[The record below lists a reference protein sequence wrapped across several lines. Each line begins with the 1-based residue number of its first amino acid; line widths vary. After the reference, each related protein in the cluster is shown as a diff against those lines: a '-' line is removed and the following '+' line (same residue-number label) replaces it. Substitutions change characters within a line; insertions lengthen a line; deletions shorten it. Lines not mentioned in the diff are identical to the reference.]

1 MHINQLKEMEVMII
15 HIRKFHV
22 FAAVVCV
29 LCVSFLFALKAER
42 TTAPASLTDGRDIP
56 IVMYHHITEN
66 PKRAGKY
73 VIMKSELEKDLDL
86 IKENGYTTVTVED
99 LIDYVDGK
107 TVLPEK
113 IIMLTFD
120 DGFESVRELAWP
132 LLKERNMKAVL
143 SVVGSITETYA
154 ENKDRNVN
162 YAYLNWDDIRE
173 LSQSGDFEI
182 QNHTYDMHSTGAKGR
197 KGLSR
202 KSGES
207 PSDYENALI
216 DDLSRMQEL
225 LKNLSGV
232 NATAVAYPY
241 GSYSKETLS
250 IVKEL
255 GFKASFVC
263 EERVDRVSPSDKDSL
278 FNLGRF
284 NRPSGKSSE
293 EFFKRLLK

>member
-1 MHINQLKEMEVMII
+1 MII

-22 FAAVVCV
+22 FAAVLCV
-29 LCVSFLFALKAER
+29 LCVSFLFALKAEKS
-42 TTAPASLTDGRDIP
+42 SLPVSLSPGRDVP
-56 IVMYHHITEN
+56 VVMYHHITEN

-73 VIMKSELEKDLDL
+73 VILKSELERDFDL
-86 IKENGYTTVTVED
+86 IKEKGYSTVTVSD

-107 TVLPEK
+107 KDLPEK

-132 LLKERNMKAVL
+132 LLKERSMKAVL

-154 ENKDRNVN
+154 ENRDRNIN

-173 LSQSGDFEI
+173 LHESGDFEI
-182 QNHTYDMHSTGAKGR
+182 QNHTYDMHNIGSGGR

-207 PSDYENALI
+207 PVDYEVALK
-216 DDLSRMQEL
+216 DDLSRMQSL

-232 NATAVAYPY
+232 DATAVAYPY

-250 IVKEL
+250 IVKKL
-255 GFKASFVC
+255 NFKASFVC
-263 EERVDRVSPSDKDSL
+263 EERVNRVTPSDKDSL
-278 FNLGRF
+278 FNLGRY

-293 EFFKRLLK
+293 EFFERLLK

>member
-1 MHINQLKEMEVMII
+1 MII

-22 FAAVVCV
+22 FAAVLCV
-29 LCVSFLFALKAER
+29 LCVSFLFALKAEKS
-42 TTAPASLTDGRDIP
+42 SLPVSLSPGRDVP
-56 IVMYHHITEN
+56 VVMYHHITEN

-73 VIMKSELEKDLDL
+73 VILKSELERDFDL
-86 IKENGYTTVTVED
+86 IKEKGYSTVTVSD

-107 TVLPEK
+107 KDLPEK

-154 ENKDRNVN
+154 ENRDRNIN

-173 LSQSGDFEI
+173 LHESGDFEI
-182 QNHTYDMHSTGAKGR
+182 QNHTYDMHNIGSGGR

-207 PSDYENALI
+207 PVDYEAALK
-216 DDLSRMQEL
+216 DDLSRMQSL

-232 NATAVAYPY
+232 DATAVAYPY

-250 IVKEL
+250 IVKKL
-255 GFKASFVC
+255 NFKASFVC
-263 EERVDRVSPSDKDSL
+263 EERVNRVTPSDKDSL
-278 FNLGRF
+278 FNLGRY

-293 EFFKRLLK
+293 EFFERLLK

>member
-1 MHINQLKEMEVMII
+1 MII

-42 TTAPASLTDGRDIP
+42 KTAPTSLSNGRDIP
-56 IVMYHHITEN
+56 VVMYHHVTEN

-73 VIMKSELEKDLDL
+73 VILKSELEKDLDL
-86 IKENGYTTVTVED
+86 IEKSGYTTVTVKD

-113 IIMLTFD
+113 IIMITFD

-132 LLKERNMKAVL
+132 LLKKRNMKAVL

-162 YAYLNWDDIRE
+162 YAYLNWDDLRE

-182 QNHTYDMHSTGAKGR
+182 QNHTYDMHNTGSGSR

-207 PSDYENALI
+207 PVDYENALK
-216 DDLSRMQEL
+216 DDLSRMQTL

-232 NATAVAYPY
+232 DATAVVYPY

-250 IVKEL
+250 VVKKL

-263 EERVDRVSPSDKDSL
+263 EERVDRVSPSDKESL

-293 EFFKRLLK
+293 EFFKRILK